1 MNNPLTALFNP
12 RSVAVIGASTR
23 PGSVGHLIISN
34 LVHSSYPGHVFAVNA
49 QHKSVLDLPSYKTVK
64 DIEQDIDLAVICTPE
79 GTVEKIIRQCGKK
92 SIPTALI
99 LTNHPGPDLKRL
111 NWRTRIAEAATR
123 AGVRIIGPNAM
134 GIYRTLHDLNLLYN
148 RNQVSPGKIAFV
160 SQAAGLCDALLDWS
174 QAHGIGYSTVLTVG
188 DSVDINIG
196 EALNYLAREPQTRL
210 LLVYIDD
217 IEEPRNFLNGLRLAA
232 RLKPVLIFTGG
243 APDSPLLEA
252 AIQRCGGVL
261 LHNIDQLFTLA
272 KLLIEKHLPGPEDL
286 SIITNGI
293 GPDYLAIR
301 RLEQYE
307 LKLMELREAQRRQL
321 EKLEPSVVRIE
332 KSIVLAAISSA
343 EIYEQATRIA
353 SHAQHS
359 PVLLIITPR
368 PETQFDTFLDSLL
381 RLNEQCFLLIS
392 VMGESRVRQ
401 LRKVLRSQSLYVFD
415 TPLEAIDVYAG
426 LVRYKHVQRLVR
438 ELPPSFDTQLSPDLL
453 TARSIIADWVGN
465 RKLSPTKYLL
475 YQLLRSAGMPLP
487 DFREAGSLQA
497 ARNQAKEL
505 GYPVVIKPQVQNTS
519 SNRGG
524 ITVYDEA
531 GLRHQYLAMIG
542 QQQRLDSWEKGTGVL
557 IERRED
563 SAPDTIKLGIVVRS
577 SERWGRRIEVITP
590 QQRTVCNFLPLS
602 RTLTAEMTDRL
613 GLNHH
618 HALQNFLLQL
628 SGLICECPEID
639 YLEIRPLWLDV
650 TAVEIGDAQITLTED
665 SSTHPYGHLLLHPYP
680 TLLETRAVLDDGD
693 ELHIRP
699 LLPEDA
705 EAADQFL
712 DMVSDQSL
720 YQRFLHPV
728 PGLDDQ
734 MLTQLTQLNLHE
746 EMALLA
752 AIEPRH
758 VPAGVARYARD
769 GEDCNFAIL
778 IADPWQ
784 GKGIGR
790 RLLSRLI
797 EVAKDY
803 GYRNMTGDVLSDNIG
818 MLGLARSLGF
828 EESHDT
834 ESGLIRIILPLRDI
848 DRENTN

>member
-23 PGSVGHLIISN
+23 PGSVGHLIINN
-34 LVHSSYPGHVFAVNA
+34 LIQSSYPGQVFAVNA
-49 QHKSVLDLPSYKTVK
+49 QHKTVLDLPSYKTVK
-64 DIEQDIDLAVICTPE
+64 DIDQDIDLAVICTPE
-79 GTVEKIIRQCGKK
+79 GTVEKLIRQCGKK
-92 SIPTALI
+92 SIPTVLI
-99 LTNHPGPDLKRL
+99 LSNHPGPDNKRL
-111 NWRTRIAEAATR
+111 NWRKRIAETAAR
-123 AGVRIIGPNAM
+123 AGVRIVGPNAM

-148 RNQVSPGKIAFV
+148 RNQITPGKIAFV

-196 EALNYLAREPQTRL
+196 EALNYLARESQTRL
-210 LLVYIDD
+210 LLVYIED
-217 IEEPRNFLNGLRLAA
+217 IQDPGDFLNGLRLAA

-243 APDSPLLEA
+243 APDNPLLEA

-261 LHNIDQLFTLA
+261 LHTIDQLFTLA

-307 LKLMELREAQRRQL
+307 LRLSKLDESQQQQL
-321 EKLEPSVVRIE
+321 QKLEPSVVRMSN
-332 KSIVLAAISSA
+332 SIVLAATSSA
-343 EIYEQATRIA
+343 EVYEQATQIV
-353 SHAQHS
+353 SGEQHS

-368 PETQFDTFLDSLL
+368 PETSFDAFVDPLL

-392 VMGESRVRQ
+392 VMGESRVKQ

-426 LVRYKHVQRLVR
+426 LVRYQHVQRLVK
-438 ELPPSFDTQLSPDLL
+438 ELPPSFDTVLSPGL
-453 TARSIIADWVGN
+453 TQARLILDDWIAS
-465 RKLSPTKYLL
+465 KQLIPTKHHL
-475 YQLLRSAGMPLP
+475 YQLLSSANMPLP
-487 DFREAGSLQA
+487 EFRAAGSLQE
-497 ARNQAKEL
+497 ARDQAEAL
-505 GYPVVIKPQVQNTS
+505 GYPVVIKPQVQEAS

-524 ITVYDEA
+524 IKVYDQDD
-531 GLRHQYLAMIG
+531 LRHQYLAMIG
-542 QQQRLDSWEKGTGVL
+542 QQQRQDSWEKGMGVL

-563 SAPDTIKLGIVVRS
+563 SAPDTMKLGIVIRS
-577 SERWGRRIEVITP
+577 SRRWGRRIEVITP
-590 QQRTVCNFLPLS
+590 QQRTACNFMPLS
-602 RTLTAEMTDRL
+602 RTLAAEMTDRL
-613 GLNHH
+613 GLNNHR
-618 HALQNFLLQL
+618 ALQDFLLQL

-639 YLEIRPLWLDV
+639 QLEIRPLWLDD
-650 TAVEIGDAQITLTED
+650 TAVEVGDAQITLSDDYRTQ
-665 SSTHPYGHLLLHPYP
+665 PYAHLLLHPYP
-680 TLLETRAVLDDGD
+680 PLLETRTAIGDGD
-693 ELHIRP
+693 ELHIRA

-712 DMVSDQSL
+712 DMVSNQSL

-758 VPAGVARYARD
+758 VPAGVARYARE

-790 RLLSRLI
+790 RLLTRLI
-797 EVAKDY
+797 EVAKTY
-803 GYRNMTGDVLSDNIG
+803 GYRNMTGDVLSDNTG
-818 MLGLARSLGF
+818 MLALARSLGF
-828 EESHDT
+828 EESPDR
-834 ESGLIRIILPLRDI
+834 ESGLVRIVLPLLDI
-848 DRENTN
+848 DSEVKN